1 MCVSLILSIF
11 MSIKAMDQ
19 EELHIRILM
28 QDYLERQ
35 ELKASSVSP
44 DPCADMEPDEMR
56 RYVRF
61 LLGQLEE
68 KQNR

>member
-1 MCVSLILSIF
+1 
-11 MSIKAMDQ
+11 MDQ
-19 EELHIRILM
+19 EELHTRILM
-28 QDYLERQ
+28 RDYLERQ
-35 ELKASSVSP
+35 ELNASSAST

-68 KQNR
+68 KQEQMNRVLDDYRSLSQL